1 MLVSKQLFLKDVPE
15 RRPKNLDLEPLKDS
29 LQDFVYKTLKEKI
42 FQTAFYEKLS
52 KSFCHV

>member
-15 RRPKNLDLEPLKDS
+15 RRPKNLYLEPLKES
-29 LQDFVYKTLKEKI
+29 LQDFVDKTLKEKI

-52 KSFCHV
+52 KTFCHV

>member
-42 FQTAFYEKLS
+42 FQTMLNYLR
-52 KSFCHV
+52 